1 MEKRICILY
10 TGGTIGMV
18 PSEKGYVPSSGAF
31 LDLLRAIPD
40 LYWADMPRWDVVEF
54 DPLLD
59 SSDITVREWNQ
70 IGRAIA
76 ARYDDYDG
84 FVVLHGTDTMAYS
97 ASAISFMLE
106 NLSKP
111 VIFTGSQI
119 PLGQI
124 RSDGRDNI
132 ISSLLIAASGQ
143 VHEVCIYFNG
153 VLLRGNRSTKRSSD
167 QFEAFESPNDAPL
180 AHAGIQIEYKKRV
193 LRPASSEPFR
203 LQPFKELPIGV
214 IKIFPGI
221 QFDYFESLMT
231 DKLKGVVLETFGAGN
246 IPGSAQNALLPIID
260 RAYKNGTIITV
271 CSQCSQGAVSL
282 GTYAASSALR
292 QGRRGQRTRYDDGGG
307 AGKELLPA
315 VDFGRYGVCEGA
327 DAEESLRR
335 TDRIRNSRRSIAS
348 AGISVSEDLVEF
360 RARRCEIKSKSM
372 LSGGFADRKHTKR
385 LASVSFSRSAR
396 KACTQSRRSPFCQ
409 KSTGFFDSSAP
420 AEAQLRRELLRDA
433 VIFAERGPAREARR
447 RWAGAEDK

>member
-1 MEKRICILY
+1 MKKRICILY

-31 LDLLRAIPD
+31 LELLRSIPD
-40 LYWADMPRWDVVEF
+40 LYWQDMPDWDVVEF

-70 IGRAIA
+70 IGSAIA
-76 ARYDDYDG
+76 ERYDDYDG

-132 ISSLLIAASGQ
+132 ISSVLIAASGE

-167 QFEAFESPNDAPL
+167 QFEAFEAPNDAPL
-180 AHAGIQIEYKKRV
+180 AHAGIQIAYKRRV
-193 LRPASSEPFR
+193 LRPKSEEPFR
-203 LQPFKELPIGV
+203 FQPFKELPIGV

-221 QFDYFESLMT
+221 QFAYFESLMT

-292 QGRRGQRTRYDDGGG
+292 RVG
-307 AGKELLPA
+307 AVNGKDMTTEAALAKSYYLM
-315 VDFGRYGVCEGA
+315 
-327 DAEESLRR
+327 
-335 TDRIRNSRRSIAS
+335 
-348 AGISVSEDLVEF
+348 SVSDDMDWV
-360 RARRCEIKSKSM
+360 
-372 LSGGFADRKHTKR
+372 
-385 LASVSFSRSAR
+385 
-396 KACTQSRRSPFCQ
+396 KAQMQ
-409 KSTGFFDSSAP
+409 KN
-420 AEAQLRRELLRDA
+420 LRGELT
-433 VIFAERGPAREARR
+433 E
-447 RWAGAEDK
+447 

>member
-1 MEKRICILY
+1 MKKRICILY

-18 PSEKGYVPSSGAF
+18 PSEKGYVPSSGVF

-40 LYWADMPRWDVVEF
+40 LYWADMPAWDVVEF
-54 DPLLD
+54 EPLLD

-70 IGRAIA
+70 IGSAIA
-76 ARYDDYDG
+76 
-84 FVVLHGTDTMAYS
+84 VVLHGTDTMAYS

-132 ISSLLIAASGQ
+132 ISALLIAASGQ

-193 LRPASSEPFR
+193 LRPASEEAFR
-203 LQPFKELPIGV
+203 FQPFKELPIGV

-221 QFDYFESLMT
+221 QFDYFASLMT

-246 IPGSAQNALLPIID
+246 IPGSAQNALLPIIE
-260 RAYKNGTIITV
+260 RAYQNGTIITV

-292 QGRRGQRTRYDDGGG
+292 RVGAVNGRDMTTEAALAKSYYLMSISDDMAFVKSQMQKNLRG
-307 AGKELLPA
+307 ELT
-315 VDFGRYGVCEGA
+315 E
-327 DAEESLRR
+327 
-335 TDRIRNSRRSIAS
+335 
-348 AGISVSEDLVEF
+348 
-360 RARRCEIKSKSM
+360 
-372 LSGGFADRKHTKR
+372 
-385 LASVSFSRSAR
+385 
-396 KACTQSRRSPFCQ
+396 
-409 KSTGFFDSSAP
+409 
-420 AEAQLRRELLRDA
+420 
-433 VIFAERGPAREARR
+433 
-447 RWAGAEDK
+447 

>member
-1 MEKRICILY
+1 MKKRICILY

-31 LDLLRAIPD
+31 LELLRSIPD
-40 LYWADMPRWDVVEF
+40 LYWQDMPDWDVVEF

-70 IGRAIA
+70 IGSAIA
-76 ARYDDYDG
+76 ERYDDYDG

-132 ISSLLIAASGQ
+132 ISSVLIAASGE

-167 QFEAFESPNDAPL
+167 QFEAFEAPNDAPL
-180 AHAGIQIEYKKRV
+180 AHAGIQIAYKRRV
-193 LRPASSEPFR
+193 LRPASTEPFR
-203 LQPFKELPIGV
+203 FQPFKELPIGV

-292 QGRRGQRTRYDDGGG
+292 RVGAVNGKDMTTEAALAKSYYLLSVSDDM
-307 AGKELLPA
+307 AWVKA
-315 VDFGRYGVCEGA
+315 QMQK
-327 DAEESLRR
+327 SLR
-335 TDRIRNSRRSIAS
+335 
-348 AGISVSEDLVEF
+348 G
-360 RARRCEIKSKSM
+360 
-372 LSGGFADRKHTKR
+372 
-385 LASVSFSRSAR
+385 
-396 KACTQSRRSPFCQ
+396 
-409 KSTGFFDSSAP
+409 
-420 AEAQLRRELLRDA
+420 ELT
-433 VIFAERGPAREARR
+433 E
-447 RWAGAEDK
+447 

>member
-1 MEKRICILY
+1 MKNVLIIY
-10 TGGTIGMV
+10 TGGTIGMTRT
-18 PSEKGYVPSSGAF
+18 ENGYAPQSGQFRRAME
-31 LDLLRAIPD
+31 AIPD
-40 LYWADMPRWDVVEF
+40 LYAEQMPRWDMLEM

-59 SSDITVREWNQ
+59 SSNMTVHEWNK
-70 IGRAIA
+70 IA
-76 ARYDDYDG
+76 QLVADHYDAYDG

-292 QGRRGQRTRYDDGGG
+292 RVGAVNGRDMTTEAALAKSYYLLSISDDMAFVKAQMQRNLCG
-307 AGKELLPA
+307 ELT
-315 VDFGRYGVCEGA
+315 E
-327 DAEESLRR
+327 
-335 TDRIRNSRRSIAS
+335 
-348 AGISVSEDLVEF
+348 
-360 RARRCEIKSKSM
+360 
-372 LSGGFADRKHTKR
+372 
-385 LASVSFSRSAR
+385 
-396 KACTQSRRSPFCQ
+396 
-409 KSTGFFDSSAP
+409 
-420 AEAQLRRELLRDA
+420 
-433 VIFAERGPAREARR
+433 
-447 RWAGAEDK
+447 

>member
-1 MEKRICILY
+1 MKKRICILY

-18 PSEKGYVPSSGAF
+18 PSDKGYVPSSGAF
-31 LDLLRAIPD
+31 LDLLRSIPD
-40 LYWADMPRWDVVEF
+40 LYWEDMPDWDVVEF

-76 ARYDDYDG
+76 ERYDAYDG

-132 ISSLLIAASGQ
+132 IRSLLIAASGQ

-167 QFEAFESPNDAPL
+167 QFEAFESPNDVPL
-180 AHAGIQIEYKKRV
+180 AHAGIQIQYRTSA
-193 LRPASSEPFR
+193 LRPASEKAFCLR
-203 LQPFKELPIGV
+203 PFKELPIGV

-221 QFDYFESLMT
+221 QFDYFASLMT

-246 IPGSAQNALLPIID
+246 IPGSAQNALLPIIE
-260 RAYKNGTIITV
+260 RAYQNGTIITV

-292 QGRRGQRTRYDDGGG
+292 RVGAVNGRDMTTEAALAKSYYLLSISDDMDFVKAQMQKDLCG
-307 AGKELLPA
+307 EL
-315 VDFGRYGVCEGA
+315 
-327 DAEESLRR
+327 
-335 TDRIRNSRRSIAS
+335 T
-348 AGISVSEDLVEF
+348 
-360 RARRCEIKSKSM
+360 
-372 LSGGFADRKHTKR
+372 
-385 LASVSFSRSAR
+385 
-396 KACTQSRRSPFCQ
+396 
-409 KSTGFFDSSAP
+409 
-420 AEAQLRRELLRDA
+420 
-433 VIFAERGPAREARR
+433 
-447 RWAGAEDK
+447 W

>member
-1 MEKRICILY
+1 
-10 TGGTIGMV
+10 
-18 PSEKGYVPSSGAF
+18 
-31 LDLLRAIPD
+31 
-40 LYWADMPRWDVVEF
+40 MPAWDVVEF
-54 DPLLD
+54 EPLLD

-70 IGRAIA
+70 IGSAIA
-76 ARYDDYDG
+76 ERYEDYDG

-193 LRPASSEPFR
+193 LRPASEEAFR
-203 LQPFKELPIGV
+203 FQPFKELPIGV

-221 QFDYFESLMT
+221 QFDYFASLMT

-246 IPGSAQNALLPIID
+246 IPGSAQNALLPIIE
-260 RAYKNGTIITV
+260 RAYQNGTIITV

-292 QGRRGQRTRYDDGGG
+292 RVGAVNGRDMTTEAALAKSYY
-307 AGKELLPA
+307 LM
-315 VDFGRYGVCEGA
+315 
-327 DAEESLRR
+327 
-335 TDRIRNSRRSIAS
+335 
-348 AGISVSEDLVEF
+348 SVSDDMAFV
-360 RARRCEIKSKSM
+360 KSQM
-372 LSGGFADRKHTKR
+372 
-385 LASVSFSRSAR
+385 
-396 KACTQSRRSPFCQ
+396 Q
-409 KSTGFFDSSAP
+409 KN
-420 AEAQLRRELLRDA
+420 LRGELT
-433 VIFAERGPAREARR
+433 E
-447 RWAGAEDK
+447 

>member
-1 MEKRICILY
+1 MKKRICILY

-31 LDLLRAIPD
+31 LELLRSIPD
-40 LYWADMPRWDVVEF
+40 LYWQDMPDWDVVEF

-70 IGRAIA
+70 IGSAIA
-76 ARYDDYDG
+76 ERYDDYDG

-132 ISSLLIAASGQ
+132 ISSVLIAASGE

-180 AHAGIQIEYKKRV
+180 AHAGIQIAYKRRV
-193 LRPASSEPFR
+193 LRPESTEPFR
-203 LQPFKELPIGV
+203 LQPF
-214 IKIFPGI
+214 
-221 QFDYFESLMT
+221 
-231 DKLKGVVLETFGAGN
+231 
-246 IPGSAQNALLPIID
+246 
-260 RAYKNGTIITV
+260 
-271 CSQCSQGAVSL
+271 
-282 GTYAASSALR
+282 
-292 QGRRGQRTRYDDGGG
+292 
-307 AGKELLPA
+307 
-315 VDFGRYGVCEGA
+315 
-327 DAEESLRR
+327 
-335 TDRIRNSRRSIAS
+335 
-348 AGISVSEDLVEF
+348 
-360 RARRCEIKSKSM
+360 
-372 LSGGFADRKHTKR
+372 
-385 LASVSFSRSAR
+385 
-396 KACTQSRRSPFCQ
+396 
-409 KSTGFFDSSAP
+409 
-420 AEAQLRRELLRDA
+420 
-433 VIFAERGPAREARR
+433 
-447 RWAGAEDK
+447 

>member
-1 MEKRICILY
+1 MKKRICILY

-31 LDLLRAIPD
+31 LELLRAIPD
-40 LYWADMPRWDVVEF
+40 LYWQDMPDWDVVEF

-70 IGRAIA
+70 IGSAIA
-76 ARYDDYDG
+76 ERYDDYDG

-132 ISSLLIAASGQ
+132 ISSVLIAASGE

-167 QFEAFESPNDAPL
+167 QFEAFEAPNDAPL
-180 AHAGIQIEYKKRV
+180 AHAGIQIAYKRRV
-193 LRPASSEPFR
+193 LRQASEEPFR
-203 LQPFKELPIGV
+203 FQPFKELPIGV

-292 QGRRGQRTRYDDGGG
+292 RVG
-307 AGKELLPA
+307 AVNGKDMTTEAALAKSYYLL
-315 VDFGRYGVCEGA
+315 
-327 DAEESLRR
+327 
-335 TDRIRNSRRSIAS
+335 
-348 AGISVSEDLVEF
+348 SVSDDMDWV
-360 RARRCEIKSKSM
+360 
-372 LSGGFADRKHTKR
+372 
-385 LASVSFSRSAR
+385 
-396 KACTQSRRSPFCQ
+396 KAQMQ
-409 KSTGFFDSSAP
+409 KN
-420 AEAQLRRELLRDA
+420 LRGELT
-433 VIFAERGPAREARR
+433 E
-447 RWAGAEDK
+447 

>member
-246 IPGSAQNALLPIID
+246 IPGSAQNALLKILEEPPDYGVFLILTANAEKLLATIRSRCAELKLSPLTPEEALPALRKQFPERPD
-260 RAYKNGTIITV
+260 EELRAALLRAGGY
-271 CSQCSQGAVSL
+271 L
-282 GTYAASSALR
+282 GQAAAQLTEGLSEHTAAFAAAYAARDTLGLLGVLLPMEKLRRDQLSPILEQWRTLLADALAAKSGLPAALSLTASVCKSRTGAELLAGVQALQTAIDDLNANVGPGPIVGWLTIALR
-292 QGRRGQRTRYDDGGG
+292 
-307 AGKELLPA
+307 
-315 VDFGRYGVCEGA
+315 
-327 DAEESLRR
+327 
-335 TDRIRNSRRSIAS
+335 
-348 AGISVSEDLVEF
+348 
-360 RARRCEIKSKSM
+360 
-372 LSGGFADRKHTKR
+372 
-385 LASVSFSRSAR
+385 
-396 KACTQSRRSPFCQ
+396 
-409 KSTGFFDSSAP
+409 
-420 AEAQLRRELLRDA
+420 
-433 VIFAERGPAREARR
+433 
-447 RWAGAEDK
+447 

>member
-40 LYWADMPRWDVVEF
+40 LYWADMPEWDVVEF
-54 DPLLD
+54 EPLLD

-70 IGRAIA
+70 IGSAIA
-76 ARYDDYDG
+76 ERYEDYDG

-203 LQPFKELPIGV
+203 FQPFKELPIGV

-221 QFDYFESLMT
+221 QFDYFASLMT

-246 IPGSAQNALLPIID
+246 IPGSAQNALLPIIE
-260 RAYKNGTIITV
+260 RAY
-271 CSQCSQGAVSL
+271 
-282 GTYAASSALR
+282 
-292 QGRRGQRTRYDDGGG
+292 
-307 AGKELLPA
+307 
-315 VDFGRYGVCEGA
+315 
-327 DAEESLRR
+327 
-335 TDRIRNSRRSIAS
+335 
-348 AGISVSEDLVEF
+348 
-360 RARRCEIKSKSM
+360 
-372 LSGGFADRKHTKR
+372 
-385 LASVSFSRSAR
+385 
-396 KACTQSRRSPFCQ
+396 
-409 KSTGFFDSSAP
+409 
-420 AEAQLRRELLRDA
+420 
-433 VIFAERGPAREARR
+433 
-447 RWAGAEDK
+447 

>member
-1 MEKRICILY
+1 MKKRICILY

-40 LYWADMPRWDVVEF
+40 LYWADMPEWDVVEF
-54 DPLLD
+54 EPLLD

-70 IGRAIA
+70 IGSAIA
-76 ARYDDYDG
+76 ERYNDYDG

-221 QFDYFESLMT
+221 QFELFEQIVSE
-231 DKLKGVVLETFGAGN
+231 KLSGVVLETFGEGN
-246 IPGSAQNALLPIID
+246 IPSNNRTLVSSIR
-260 RAYKNGTIITV
+260 RASENGAIVSV
-271 CSQCSQGAVSL
+271 CSQCYRGTTKL
-282 GTYAASSALR
+282 GTYATSNALKES
-292 QGRRGQRTRYDDGGG
+292 GAVGCNDMTTEAAVTKLYYLFSCGYPKETIKKLMTTNLRG
-307 AGKELLPA
+307 E
-315 VDFGRYGVCEGA
+315 
-327 DAEESLRR
+327 
-335 TDRIRNSRRSIAS
+335 
-348 AGISVSEDLVEF
+348 ISV
-360 RARRCEIKSKSM
+360 
-372 LSGGFADRKHTKR
+372 
-385 LASVSFSRSAR
+385 
-396 KACTQSRRSPFCQ
+396 
-409 KSTGFFDSSAP
+409 
-420 AEAQLRRELLRDA
+420 
-433 VIFAERGPAREARR
+433 
-447 RWAGAEDK
+447 

>member
-1 MEKRICILY
+1 MKRVLIIY
-10 TGGTIGMV
+10 TGGTIGMTRT
-18 PSEKGYVPSSGAF
+18 ENGYAPRAGYFRAA
-31 LDLLRAIPD
+31 LDAIPD
-40 LYWADMPRWDVVEF
+40 LRAPEMPEWEF
-54 DPLLD
+54 YELSPLLD
-59 SSDITVREWNQ
+59 SSNMTVREWNC
-70 IGRAIA
+70 IA
-76 ARYDDYDG
+76 ELIAQKYDDYDG

-132 ISSLLIAASGQ
+132 ISSVLIAASGE

-193 LRPASSEPFR
+193 LRPASTEPFR
-203 LQPFKELPIGV
+203 FQPFKELPIGV

-292 QGRRGQRTRYDDGGG
+292 RVGAVNGKDMTTEAALAKSYYLLSVSDDM
-307 AGKELLPA
+307 AWVKA
-315 VDFGRYGVCEGA
+315 QMQK
-327 DAEESLRR
+327 SLR
-335 TDRIRNSRRSIAS
+335 
-348 AGISVSEDLVEF
+348 G
-360 RARRCEIKSKSM
+360 
-372 LSGGFADRKHTKR
+372 
-385 LASVSFSRSAR
+385 
-396 KACTQSRRSPFCQ
+396 
-409 KSTGFFDSSAP
+409 
-420 AEAQLRRELLRDA
+420 ELT
-433 VIFAERGPAREARR
+433 E
-447 RWAGAEDK
+447 

>member
-1 MEKRICILY
+1 MKKRICILY

-31 LDLLRAIPD
+31 LELLRSIPD
-40 LYWADMPRWDVVEF
+40 LYWKDMPNWDVVEF

-70 IGRAIA
+70 IGSAIA
-76 ARYDDYDG
+76 ERYDDYDG

-111 VIFTGSQI
+111 IIFTGSQI

-132 ISSLLIAASGQ
+132 ISSVLIAASGE

-167 QFEAFESPNDAPL
+167 QFEAFEAPNDAPL
-180 AHAGIQIEYKKRV
+180 AHAGIQIVYKRRA
-193 LRPASSEPFR
+193 LRPACTEPFR
-203 LQPFKELPIGV
+203 FQPFKELPIGV

-292 QGRRGQRTRYDDGGG
+292 RVGAVNGKDMTTEAALAKSYYLLTISDDM
-307 AGKELLPA
+307 AWVKA
-315 VDFGRYGVCEGA
+315 QMQK
-327 DAEESLRR
+327 SLR
-335 TDRIRNSRRSIAS
+335 
-348 AGISVSEDLVEF
+348 G
-360 RARRCEIKSKSM
+360 
-372 LSGGFADRKHTKR
+372 
-385 LASVSFSRSAR
+385 
-396 KACTQSRRSPFCQ
+396 
-409 KSTGFFDSSAP
+409 
-420 AEAQLRRELLRDA
+420 ELT
-433 VIFAERGPAREARR
+433 E
-447 RWAGAEDK
+447 

>member
-1 MEKRICILY
+1 MKKRICILY

-18 PSEKGYVPSSGAF
+18 PSEKGYVPSSGVF

-40 LYWADMPRWDVVEF
+40 LYWADMPAWDVVEF
-54 DPLLD
+54 EPLLD

-70 IGRAIA
+70 IGSAIA
-76 ARYDDYDG
+76 ERYEDYDG

-180 AHAGIQIEYKKRV
+180 AHAGIQIEY
-193 LRPASSEPFR
+193 
-203 LQPFKELPIGV
+203 
-214 IKIFPGI
+214 
-221 QFDYFESLMT
+221 
-231 DKLKGVVLETFGAGN
+231 N
-246 IPGSAQNALLPIID
+246 GSFA
-260 RAYKNGTIITV
+260 R
-271 CSQCSQGAVSL
+271 
-282 GTYAASSALR
+282 
-292 QGRRGQRTRYDDGGG
+292 
-307 AGKELLPA
+307 
-315 VDFGRYGVCEGA
+315 
-327 DAEESLRR
+327 
-335 TDRIRNSRRSIAS
+335 
-348 AGISVSEDLVEF
+348 
-360 RARRCEIKSKSM
+360 RAR
-372 LSGGFADRKHTKR
+372 KR
-385 LASVSFSRSAR
+385 SAFSRLRSSPSA
-396 KACTQSRRSPFCQ
+396 
-409 KSTGFFDSSAP
+409 
-420 AEAQLRRELLRDA
+420 
-433 VIFAERGPAREARR
+433 
-447 RWAGAEDK
+447 

>member
-1 MEKRICILY
+1 MKKRICILY

-31 LDLLRAIPD
+31 LELLRSIPD
-40 LYWADMPRWDVVEF
+40 LYWQDMPDWDVVEF

-70 IGRAIA
+70 IGSAIA
-76 ARYDDYDG
+76 SRYDDYDG

-132 ISSLLIAASGQ
+132 ISSVLIAASGE

-167 QFEAFESPNDAPL
+167 QFEAFEAPNDAPL
-180 AHAGIQIEYKKRV
+180 ARAGIQIAYKKRA
-193 LRPASSEPFR
+193 LRPQSAEPFR
-203 LQPFKELPIGV
+203 FQPFKELPIGV

-221 QFDYFESLMT
+221 QFDYFASLMT

-292 QGRRGQRTRYDDGGG
+292 RVG
-307 AGKELLPA
+307 AVNGKDMTTEAALAKSYYLL
-315 VDFGRYGVCEGA
+315 
-327 DAEESLRR
+327 
-335 TDRIRNSRRSIAS
+335 
-348 AGISVSEDLVEF
+348 SVSDDMAWV
-360 RARRCEIKSKSM
+360 
-372 LSGGFADRKHTKR
+372 
-385 LASVSFSRSAR
+385 
-396 KACTQSRRSPFCQ
+396 KAQMQ
-409 KSTGFFDSSAP
+409 KNLCG
-420 AEAQLRRELLRDA
+420 ELT
-433 VIFAERGPAREARR
+433 E
-447 RWAGAEDK
+447 

>member
-1 MEKRICILY
+1 MKKRICILY

-31 LDLLRAIPD
+31 LELLRSIPD
-40 LYWADMPRWDVVEF
+40 LYWKDMPDWDVVEF

-70 IGRAIA
+70 IGSAIA
-76 ARYDDYDG
+76 SRYDDYDG

-111 VIFTGSQI
+111 IIFTGSQI

-132 ISSLLIAASGQ
+132 ISSVLIAASGE

-167 QFEAFESPNDAPL
+167 QFEAFEAPNDAPL
-180 AHAGIQIEYKKRV
+180 AHAGIQIVYKRRV
-193 LRPASSEPFR
+193 LRSACTEPFR
-203 LQPFKELPIGV
+203 FQPFKELPIGV

-292 QGRRGQRTRYDDGGG
+292 RVG
-307 AGKELLPA
+307 AVNGKDMTTEAALAKSYYLL
-315 VDFGRYGVCEGA
+315 
-327 DAEESLRR
+327 
-335 TDRIRNSRRSIAS
+335 
-348 AGISVSEDLVEF
+348 SVSDDMDWV
-360 RARRCEIKSKSM
+360 
-372 LSGGFADRKHTKR
+372 
-385 LASVSFSRSAR
+385 
-396 KACTQSRRSPFCQ
+396 KAQMQ
-409 KSTGFFDSSAP
+409 KN
-420 AEAQLRRELLRDA
+420 LRGELT
-433 VIFAERGPAREARR
+433 E
-447 RWAGAEDK
+447 

>member
-1 MEKRICILY
+1 MKKRICILY

-31 LDLLRAIPD
+31 LELLRSIPD
-40 LYWADMPRWDVVEF
+40 LYWKDMPNWDVVEF

-70 IGRAIA
+70 IGSAIA
-76 ARYDDYDG
+76 ERYDDYDG

-111 VIFTGSQI
+111 IIFTGSQI

-132 ISSLLIAASGQ
+132 ISSVLIAASGE

-167 QFEAFESPNDAPL
+167 QFEAFEAPNDAPL
-180 AHAGIQIEYKKRV
+180 AHAGIQIVYKRRA
-193 LRPASSEPFR
+193 LRPACTEPFR
-203 LQPFKELPIGV
+203 FQPFKELPIGV

-292 QGRRGQRTRYDDGGG
+292 RVG
-307 AGKELLPA
+307 AVNGKDMTTEAALAKSYYLL
-315 VDFGRYGVCEGA
+315 
-327 DAEESLRR
+327 
-335 TDRIRNSRRSIAS
+335 
-348 AGISVSEDLVEF
+348 SVSDDMAWV
-360 RARRCEIKSKSM
+360 
-372 LSGGFADRKHTKR
+372 
-385 LASVSFSRSAR
+385 
-396 KACTQSRRSPFCQ
+396 KAQMQ
-409 KSTGFFDSSAP
+409 KN
-420 AEAQLRRELLRDA
+420 LRGELT
-433 VIFAERGPAREARR
+433 E
-447 RWAGAEDK
+447 